1 MEGKVLQTKM
11 RGITT
16 IDLAKRTRRRRGY
29 IPEDEITY
37 DTATVIALDPGGTT
51 GWSLISVHPEAL
63 TNPHASILENIF
75 VHQHGQVDCGSHRGN
90 LGTSLHSGI
99 STDGEF
105 SGVYDL
111 VKFIEGWPC
120 AAVVIEDFV
129 LRQMRMDRELLSP
142 VRITSAIGYQLWRK
156 GRDYHSQSPA
166 DAKNVCSDERLKRWG
181 MYDPQGGLQH
191 ARDADR
197 HALLFLRKAKGKKD
211 FRATAWPH
219 LYSSEGAYSAVG

>member
-1 MEGKVLQTKM
+1 MLQQTKM

-29 IPEDEITY
+29 INEDEITY
-37 DTATVIALDPGGTT
+37 DAATVIAVDPGGTT
-51 GWSLISVHPEAL
+51 GWSLVSIHPEAL
-63 TNPHASILENIF
+63 TNPHASILENVF
-75 VHQHGQVDCGSHRGN
+75 VHQHGEVDCGSHRGN

-111 VKFIEGWPC
+111 VKFMDGWPC
-120 AAVVIEDFV
+120 AAICIEDFV

-142 VRITSAIGYQLWRK
+142 VRITSAIGYQLWKK
-156 GRDYHSQSPA
+156 GRDYHVQSPS
-166 DAKNVCSDERLKRWG
+166 DAKNICSDARLKTWG
-181 MYDPQGGLQH
+181 VYDPVGALRH

-197 HALLFLRKAKGKKD
+197 HALLFLRRAKKSRE
-211 FRATAWPH
+211 FRARAWPH
-219 LYSSEGAYSAVG
+219 LYSETGVYRATG

>member
-1 MEGKVLQTKM
+1 MTVTPM

-29 IPEDEITY
+29 LDDSEITY
-37 DTATVIALDPGGTT
+37 DAATVIAIDPGGTT
-51 GWSLISVHPEAL
+51 GWSLISVHPESL
-63 TNPHASILENIF
+63 TAPDASFLDNIF

-111 VKFIEGWPC
+111 AKFIHQWPC
-120 AAVVIEDFV
+120 ASVVIEDFV
-129 LRQMRMDRELLSP
+129 LRTQRMDRDLLSP
-142 VRITSAIGYQLWRK
+142 VRVTSALGYSLWRK
-156 GRDYHSQSPA
+156 GRDYHVQSPA
-166 DAKNVCSDERLKRWG
+166 DAKRTCSDDRLKQWH
-181 MYDPQGGLQH
+181 MYDSTGGLQH

-197 HALLFLRKAKGKKD
+197 HAILFLRKAKAKRA
-211 FRATAWPH
+211 FRAKAWPH
-219 LYSSEGAYSAVG
+219 LYGERGVFAAS